1 MTDRPK
7 IPPCAA
13 IILAGGLN
21 SRMGGRNKAFL
32 QVDGKAIL
40 DRLVSVLSPI
50 FDEILLVTR
59 QPDCYAGQSLKI
71 VTDLYEDRSSLTGI
85 HAGLINAAS
94 PHAFVVPCDAPF
106 LKPAVVRLLLEALKP
121 ELDVVVPAVGGH
133 FQPLCAIYSRRCIP
147 AIEAQLD
154 QGDYKIIRFYD
165 RMRVKTIGAPAIQAV
180 DPQMHSFFNINTPEA
195 LADSRRLTQDGGY

>member
-1 MTDRPK
+1 VTDRPK

-94 PHAFVVPCDAPF
+94 PMPLWFHATHPF
-106 LKPAVVRLLLEALKP
+106 S
-121 ELDVVVPAVGGH
+121 
-133 FQPLCAIYSRRCIP
+133 SRRWSGSCLKRSNPNSMSWCRPWGVIFNP
-147 AIEAQLD
+147 CALFTPGAAFLPLRRSS
-154 QGDYKIIRFYD
+154 IRA
-165 RMRVKTIGAPAIQAV
+165 TIR
-180 DPQMHSFFNINTPEA
+180 SFGSMTA
-195 LADSRRLTQDGGY
+195 